1 MTTRRC
7 LFVTQLVAALL
18 MLGWL
23 PRSAVA
29 QCPVRIDS
37 SFIATLQHPEVKQ
50 AAWSMPAITAESIK
64 LRGGLQAVI
73 DAEQRLITTEE
84 GALSVARADER
95 RDSDRLAM
103 LRDDVRLH
111 REYLG
116 MLRCHANG
124 PLPGP
129 SVDVGGARL
138 TVSGGSRRYRNP
150 GSDLVNSL
158 LNRPVNSATED
169 KRRSELA
176 ANDAARQEFNDLQLD
191 APSSSSFKNT
201 ELQALRSS
209 LSTIEDPKLAD
220 AFALLAGDTPKAAAS
235 PETGGATSN
244 STCPTGAAGF
254 NGFCA
259 SPARYDTSIPRYT
272 IQAAQLWDAND
283 SARAVRTM
291 KARSAL
297 PAPLP
302 NATVEYLELGL
313 EQEGTSGQLFI
324 ESTGQAADAAT
335 AWRAFLEPGVPGR
348 TDYLFDFTKNSPPP
362 PHEDAI
368 TVGLRQLDDTM
379 RIVMDTRSAI
389 DITSAAGSPSDAL
402 ASEMCSRCTAANAGS
417 ASPPTASAYQTLIAL
432 LK

>member
-1 MTTRRC
+1 
-7 LFVTQLVAALL
+7 
-18 MLGWL
+18 MLAWL
-23 PRSAVA
+23 PRSASA
-29 QCPVRIDS
+29 QCPVRIDP

-84 GALSVARADER
+84 GALSAARADEQ

-103 LRDDVRLH
+103 LRDDARLH
-111 REYLG
+111 REYLR

-124 PLPGP
+124 PVPGP
-129 SVDVGGARL
+129 SASVDVGAARI

-158 LNRPVNSATED
+158 LNRPANSATED

-176 ANDAARQEFNDLQLD
+176 ANDAARQEFNNLQLD

-209 LSTIEDPKLAD
+209 LLTIEDPKLAD

-235 PETGGATSN
+235 PEAGSAPPN
-244 STCPTGAAGF
+244 STCPKGAAGF

-259 SPARYDTSIPRYT
+259 GPGRYDTSIPRYT

-291 KARSAL
+291 KARGAL

-302 NATVEYLELGL
+302 NAVVEYLELGL

-335 AWRAFLEPGVPGR
+335 AWRAFLEPGGSVPRR
-348 TDYLFDFTKNSPPP
+348 TEYLFDFTKNSPPP

-379 RIVMDTRSAI
+379 RIVIDARSVI

-402 ASEMCSRCTAANAGS
+402 ASEMCSRCTAANAAS